1 MSLLPSART
10 AKPADRMPRLELVD
24 RVEAGTLDE
33 IRDLLA
39 LLDDRTDHL
48 THPLEID
55 VPLRVHASYT
65 LDEIL
70 AALGRHVPGE
80 RYPRLQSG
88 VLFDE
93 PTRCDV
99 FFVTTTKSERDYSPT
114 TMYRDYAISP
124 ELFHWESQSATAADS
139 AMGRRYQQHVRLG
152 THVLLFVAPSEDR
165 RARARRPVPVPRP
178 RGLRPP

>member
-1 MSLLPSART
+1 CSTWTTWNASAPGDPCSMRPNHRPSPISTWRRGAASRC
-10 AKPADRMPRLELVD
+10 AISKLELAEGFARLWEIPD
-24 RVEAGTLDE
+24 ILPE
-33 IRDLLA
+33 IRELLA
-39 LLDDRTDHL
+39 LLDDRADHL

-93 PTRCDV
+93 PTQCDV

-124 ELFHWESQSATAADS
+124 ELFHWESQSA
-139 AMGRRYQQHVRLG
+139 
-152 THVLLFVAPSEDR
+152 
-165 RARARRPVPVPRP
+165 
-178 RGLRPP
+178 